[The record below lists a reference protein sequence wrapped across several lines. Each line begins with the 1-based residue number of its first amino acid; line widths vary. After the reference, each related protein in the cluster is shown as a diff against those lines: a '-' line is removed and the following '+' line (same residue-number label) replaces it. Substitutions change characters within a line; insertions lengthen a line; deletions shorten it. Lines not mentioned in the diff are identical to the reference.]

1 MTPPKYP
8 FADKARD
15 DKYFYPV
22 LALTIFTVF
31 LLQFLGSY
39 LKTPEVPNGIF
50 ALKFKNCDDCI
61 QAVKLNWSSSCGSEG
76 DLLSYA
82 FWTYGVDLLFPLFYC
97 TLLYFL
103 FIRIIDTYIKRK
115 DDIRN
120 ADDAQKA
127 TRVAIFLVP
136 LICLVD
142 WVENSSVL
150 YLLIVENASPVKL
163 IFWSSTILLILLIL
177 MVAYSIYA
185 FLDLY
190 GRKLIDLAKTLY
202 YCRFSLITIFL
213 LYFLLWVTPQG
224 QDLLISM
231 NEKAWHVVALFV
243 LLTILAAMNWLVP
256 RFLISK
262 RSEENMEV
270 KKKAE
275 QTKDASKW
283 CQLLYS
289 IFGNLNASD
298 DSENYKEF
306 NKIVPRLM
314 GLLTILVVY
323 GAIVNVM
330 DIIDCEGVVNRIRK
344 AISPGYQVALGLTFG
359 IILSTGKVYERLQN
373 IYQRNPKRSNW
384 IILIVAILLFL
395 SFLLL
400 ARWNE
405 EEIADLTYLSIALAV
420 LAIIFFLGVTF
431 RRKLTKE
438 RAVLSGLK
446 CMPVSAIVF
455 GSMIVVSVAFFI
467 MNIWAPGFI
476 LKVGAIGITIA
487 SLIFHMGLIIM
498 FTYFWRKA
506 AVISFFAVLFFAAIG
521 FTVSMNME
529 NHYHDVDLVKTN
541 LKPEDR
547 LNIKNYFINWILDR
561 RASIDKT
568 TEYPVILLST
578 NGGGTRAAFWTALL
592 NSRIYDKT
600 KGKYTEHLFSQS
612 GASGGIVGSAVFTAL
627 CDYYRDAKDAEIMQE
642 KVEEIYNTD
651 LLASTIAFLFGK
663 DFWQVFIPF
672 NLEGCRDRSEQLLEE
687 YGTQMGLKCSKS
699 NPLSKPITALWYKN
713 NQARTDL
720 PLYFGN
726 TMSVE
731 KGRRAIIS
739 PIKLE
744 NDFLEAIDLGDLGN
758 DTLYQTMTLG
768 SAAMLTNRFPF
779 VNPAGRI
786 EGKGH
791 FVDGGYFDNTGGSTT
806 MDILTAISD
815 TSNLFS
821 MVNKQD
827 SLAFREAYEKLR
839 FYIMKIDNDG
849 EVSQY
854 KQDTNVVEYSE
865 NIPEVLVPPM
875 AAYNSILVG
884 RVKFTDS
891 YLEKMIDAH
900 PKSGDYFDLWLPYAY
915 NPRVKTVNEG
925 EEICKQLREKGQR
938 TCETLQCDEVLPLG
952 RSLSNSAREKM
963 IDKLDDPKVSS
974 KLDQIIE
981 LIDKAHEN

>member
-1 MTPPKYP
+1 MRPPNYP

-22 LALTIFTVF
+22 LTLTILTAF

-50 ALKFKNCDDCI
+50 ALKFKNCADCLE
-61 QAVKLNWSSSCGSEG
+61 AVKINWSSSCGGDEG
-76 DLLSYA
+76 LMSCA
-82 FWTYGVDLLFPLFYC
+82 FWTYGIDLLFPLFYC

-103 FIRIIDTYIKRK
+103 LIRIIDTYIKKK

-127 TRVAIFLVP
+127 TRVAIWIVP
-136 LICLVD
+136 LICLID
-142 WVENSSVL
+142 WIENSSVL
-150 YLLIVENASPVKL
+150 YLLLSENAVPVKL
-163 IFWSSTILLILLIL
+163 IFLSSAILLGLLIL
-177 MVAYSIYA
+177 MIAYCIYA

-202 YCRFSLITIFL
+202 YCRFSLVTIFL

-224 QDLLISM
+224 QDLLISL
-231 NEKAWHVVALFV
+231 NENFWHVIALFV

-262 RSEENMEV
+262 RSKQEMNAEE
-270 KKKAE
+270 KAE

-283 CQLLYS
+283 CQLLYT

-298 DSENYKEF
+298 DSENYKESF
-306 NKIVPRLM
+306 HRIVPRLM

-323 GAIVNVM
+323 GAILNVM
-330 DIIDCEGVVNRIRK
+330 DIIDCESIVNRMRK
-344 AISPGYQVALGLTFG
+344 AVSPAVQVALGLTFG
-359 IILSTGKVYERLQN
+359 IILSTGKVHNRLQS
-373 IYQRNPKRSNW
+373 IYQSNPKRSNRIVLIIAAILFLGL
-384 IILIVAILLFL
+384 IILAF
-395 SFLLL
+395 S
-400 ARWNE
+400 NDK
-405 EEIADLTYLSIALAV
+405 EIADLTFLSIALAI
-420 LAIIFFLGVTF
+420 LATIFFLGVTF
-431 RRKLTKE
+431 RRRLTKE
-438 RAVLSGLK
+438 RAILSGLK

-455 GSMIVVSVAFFI
+455 GSMILTSLIFFI
-467 MNIWAPGFI
+467 LNIWLPEYI

-506 AVISFFAVLFFAAIG
+506 AVVSFFAVLFFAAIG
-521 FTVSMNME
+521 FTVSMNIE
-529 NHYHDVDLVKTN
+529 NHYHDVELVNTS
-541 LKPEDR
+541 LKPSDR
-547 LNIKNYFINWILDR
+547 MDIKSYFINWVLDR

-568 TEYPVILLST
+568 AEYPLILLST

-627 CDYYRDAKDAEIMQE
+627 CDYYRDAKDAELMQE
-642 KVEEIYNTD
+642 KVEEIYNRD

-672 NLEGCRDRSEQLLEE
+672 KLEGWKDRSEQLLEE
-687 YGTQMGLKCSKS
+687 YGGQMNLKCSES
-699 NPLSKPITALWYKN
+699 NPLKKPISELWYNNN
-713 NQARTDL
+713 NQPRTDL

-739 PIKLE
+739 PVKLE
-744 NDFLEAIDLGDLGN
+744 NDFLEAIDLGDLGDLGN
-758 DTLYQTMTLG
+758 DTLCQTMTLG
-768 SAAMLTNRFPF
+768 AAAMLTNRFPF

-791 FVDGGYFDNTGGSTT
+791 FVDGGYFDNTGGATT
-806 MDILTAISD
+806 MDILAAISD
-815 TSNLFS
+815 SLHLFS
-821 MVNKQD
+821 LVNKQD
-827 SLAFREAYEKLR
+827 SSAFREAYEKLR
-839 FYIMKIDNDG
+839 FYVVKIDNDG

-854 KQDTNVVEYSE
+854 KQQQYIEEYSE
-865 NIPEVLVPPM
+865 NIPEVLVPAI
-875 AAYNSILVG
+875 AAFNSILVG
-884 RVKFTDS
+884 RVKYTDS
-891 YLEKMIDAH
+891 YLKQRIDAH
-900 PKSGDYFDLWLPYAY
+900 PKSGGYIDLWLPYAY

-925 EEICKQLREKGQR
+925 EEVCKQLKEKGQR
-938 TCETLQCDEVLPLG
+938 TCETQQCDEVLPLG
-952 RSLSNSAREKM
+952 RFA
-963 IDKLDDPKVSS
+963 I
-974 KLDQIIE
+974 Q
-981 LIDKAHEN
+981 